1 MAEYKEKN
9 AAERQHF
16 FLCFKKE
23 YQIPTRSQLG
33 ASGNF
38 RGKV

>member
-1 MAEYKEKN
+1 MELQSLIPWKK
-9 AAERQHF
+9 QHF